1 MNLRKLPRQIEARMP
16 DSISDVAQEITQQVT
31 WTRAVAATSLIAGA
45 YLLVTGRRKS
55 ALALAAGGAAV
66 ALLEKPEVLRD
77 LWKGMPGYINSAK
90 DMLVRVEEFVEDVAA
105 KGDKLRKTLTES

>member
-1 MNLRKLPRQIEARMP
+1 MALMKLPRQIEGRIP
-16 DSISDVAQEITQQVT
+16 DSLNEVH
-31 WTRAVAATSLIAGA
+31 WTRAVAATSLVASA

-55 ALALAAGGAAV
+55 ALAVAAGGAAI
-66 ALLEKPEVLRD
+66 ALLEKPEVLQD
-77 LWKGMPGYINSAK
+77 LWKGMPGHLRSAK

>member
-1 MNLRKLPRQIEARMP
+1 MKLMQLPRQIEDRMP
-16 DSISDVAQEITQQVT
+16 DSISEVP
-31 WTRAVAATSLIAGA
+31 WTRAVAATSLIASA

-55 ALALAAGGAAV
+55 ALAVAAGGAAV

-77 LWKGMPGYINSAK
+77 FWNGVPGYLHSAK
-90 DMLVRVEEFVEDVAA
+90 DMLVRVEEFVEDIAA